1 MAKSRIS
8 TEIQGKVISS
18 DELYAQARQ
27 WANRVRTIAKNN
39 TAAFSKGKK
48 KPYTYPTST
57 KWHKAGEREPK
68 LSAAVA
74 YKIKEKDGI
83 TDNIGFQFPRH
94 GIFRAY
100 GVGNGQS
107 RTGKQAKKTF
117 IKRTMSDWIDKP
129 IDDSTDKLANI
140 AAEFYGDQALINTFG
155 K

>member
-8 TEIQGKVISS
+8 TEIQGKIITS
-18 DELYAQARQ
+18 DELYEKAKA
-27 WANRVRTIAKNN
+27 WANTVRAVAKNN
-39 TAAFSKGKK
+39 ATAFAKGKK
-48 KPYTYPTST
+48 KSYNYKNTT
-57 KWHKAGEREPK
+57 KWHKAGENEKPLK
-68 LSAAVA
+68 QSVL

-107 RTGKQAKKTF
+107 ISGKQAKKIY
-117 IKRTMSDWIDKP
+117 IKRSMSDWIDQP
-129 IDDSTDKLANI
+129 IDKNLDKLADL
-140 AAEFYGDQALINTFG
+140 AAEFYGDQAIINTFG